1 MQLTRQQ
8 VIGLAFQILLLGV
21 SFLVLMIVNQI
32 FNISM
37 TQKIIRLGHVNFV
50 QLAEIVLESLAD
62 GIK

>member
-32 FNISM
+32 FNILM

-50 QLAEIVLESLAD
+50 QLAEIVLEIVD

>member
-8 VIGLAFQILLLGV
+8 VIGLAFQILILGV

-32 FNISM
+32 FNILM
-37 TQKIIRLGHVNFV
+37 TRKIILVGNARIV
-50 QLAEIVLESLAD
+50 QSVEIVREIVD

>member
-8 VIGLAFQILLLGV
+8 VIGLAFQILILGV

-32 FNISM
+32 FNILM
-37 TQKIIRLGHVNFV
+37 TRKIILVGHARIV
-50 QLAEIVLESLAD
+50 QSVEIVREIVD

>member
-32 FNISM
+32 FNILM
-37 TQKIIRLGHVNFV
+37 TRKIILVGNARIV
-50 QLAEIVLESLAD
+50 QSVEIVREIVD